1 MKYVIIIPDGAAD
14 EPQES
19 LNNQTPLEFANT
31 PAMDKIAKQGIVGST
46 NNTPLQLAA
55 GSSVAC
61 MNLLGYDPL
70 KYFTGRA
77 PIEAAAA
84 KLNLGPN
91 DWAVRCN
98 LVNIQDQVMK
108 DFTAGQIST
117 EEAGQ
122 LLATATETTE
132 ECIEFATGVSYR
144 NLLIYRGDEKPAPF
158 TTETRSTQP
167 HDLTDQSVADS
178 FPRGPGSDLLASL
191 MQESVDWF
199 SNHEVNQ
206 KRIHNAQ
213 PTATNIWL
221 WGQGQMPTLPSFQET
236 HSLNG
241 AIITAV
247 NLLRGLGH
255 LIGWET
261 IDVPGATGYT
271 DTDYAAKG
279 KHAIAA
285 LENFDLVCVHVE
297 ATDEASHEGGEKK
310 KVTALESIDS
320 DIVAPILEE
329 LSNNH
334 EQWKILVAPDHPTF
348 LRTKTHS
355 HGDVPFTICGSGLTP
370 DDSEAYNEVSAK
382 NSKLSF
388 DRGHELMPY
397 FIGG

>member
-132 ECIEFATGVSYR
+132 ECIA
-144 NLLIYRGDEKPAPF
+144 
-158 TTETRSTQP
+158 
-167 HDLTDQSVADS
+167 VA
-178 FPRGPGSDLLASL
+178 
-191 MQESVDWF
+191 
-199 SNHEVNQ
+199 
-206 KRIHNAQ
+206 
-213 PTATNIWL
+213 
-221 WGQGQMPTLPSFQET
+221 
-236 HSLNG
+236 
-241 AIITAV
+241 TAV
-247 NLLRGLGH
+247 
-255 LIGWET
+255 
-261 IDVPGATGYT
+261 
-271 DTDYAAKG
+271 
-279 KHAIAA
+279 
-285 LENFDLVCVHVE
+285 
-297 ATDEASHEGGEKK
+297 SH
-310 KVTALESIDS
+310 
-320 DIVAPILEE
+320 P
-329 LSNNH
+329 NR
-334 EQWKILVAPDHPTF
+334 F
-348 LRTKTHS
+348 
-355 HGDVPFTICGSGLTP
+355 
-370 DDSEAYNEVSAK
+370 
-382 NSKLSF
+382 
-388 DRGHELMPY
+388 
-397 FIGG
+397 